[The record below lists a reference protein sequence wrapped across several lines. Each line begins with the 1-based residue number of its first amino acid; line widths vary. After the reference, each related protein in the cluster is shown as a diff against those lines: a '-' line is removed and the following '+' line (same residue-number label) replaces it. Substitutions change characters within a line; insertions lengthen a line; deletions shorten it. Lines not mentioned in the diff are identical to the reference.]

1 MYVFYCSLSH
11 DYIKQKVITFGQ
23 SEVIHW
29 IKPATEF
36 TFFNEHKRTKLVIS
50 SISFYGHYK
59 SDEVLIE
66 CQATAET

>member
-1 MYVFYCSLSH
+1 MYRSLSH
-11 DYIKQKVITFGQ
+11 DHIKQKVITSAQ

-29 IKPATEF
+29 IKPTTEF

-50 SISFYGHYK
+50 SISFYGHCK
-59 SDEVLIE
+59 SDDVLIE